1 MLCPVCSFPDAAAKL
16 VCQLLQLPTL
26 RPAPISMRQ
35 LVQGQE
41 GSSSSSG
48 SCEPVLF
55 VTTAGADPS
64 QELAAFAEAEIGRD
78 RLHEVAMGQ
87 GQADVALQLLRQ
99 CAQSGKWWGWATMS
113 KLVL

>member
-1 MLCPVCSFPDAAAKL
+1 
-16 VCQLLQLPTL
+16 
-26 RPAPISMRQ
+26 MRQ

-41 GSSSSSG
+41 SSSSSSGG

-78 RLHEVAMGQ
+78 QLHEVAMGQ

-99 CAQSGKWWGWATMS
+99 CAQSGEWWGWATTS